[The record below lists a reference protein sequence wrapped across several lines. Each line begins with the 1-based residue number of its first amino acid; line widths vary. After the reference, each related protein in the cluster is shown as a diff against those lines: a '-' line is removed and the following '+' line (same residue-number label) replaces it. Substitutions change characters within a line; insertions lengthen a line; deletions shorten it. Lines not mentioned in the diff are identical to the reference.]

1 MKIALMA
8 AGSLLAV
15 VAASPAEAIINAPV
29 PAANYITFGGN
40 DWAWASPCPATA
52 AAAASC
58 GTGEG
63 VDFSFQGGQ
72 GWRLP
77 TLGELL
83 AGPAA
88 ADFGPIGSFACASAY
103 FTNYGHCD
111 YNDAAA
117 GDIYGLATADNFA
130 ETWVIRGAA
139 APSVPEPATWAMM
152 MLGFG
157 IAGFAMRTSRKP
169 KVSYSAI

>member
-1 MKIALMA
+1 MKIALLA
-8 AGSLLAV
+8 AGSLLTV

-29 PAANYITFGGN
+29 PTANYITFGGN
-40 DWAWASPCPATA
+40 DWAWASPCPATP
-52 AAAASC
+52 ASC

-63 VDFSFQGGQ
+63 VDFSFQAGQ

-77 TLGELL
+77 TLSELL
-83 AGPAA
+83 ARPSV

-103 FTNYGHCD
+103 FTSYSHCD
-111 YNDAAA
+111 YNDAAS
-117 GDIYGLATADNFA
+117 GNIYGLVGADNFA

-157 IAGFAMRTSRKP
+157 IAGFAMRSSRKP
-169 KVSYSAI
+169 KVNYSAI